1 MKTALII
8 EDEPSNMQVFCLLL
22 THQGYKVLEA
32 TTGKEAIE
40 ARNRE
45 IGPID
50 LILCDLTL
58 PDTPGTKLA
67 RKLVQSQPNAAVLIV
82 SGTPQ
87 TGWSESEKKDFDEL
101 PRERAG
107 FLEKPFRPAA
117 LRTKIEYLMTR
128 SSSHEPLGADQY

>member
-8 EDEPSNMQVFCLLL
+8 EDQPSNMQVFCLLL

-32 TTGKEAIE
+32 TTGKEAAE
-40 ARNRE
+40 ATNRE

-67 RKLVQSQPNAAVLIV
+67 RELVKSQPNAAVLIV

-87 TGWSESEKKDFDEL
+87 TGWSESEMKDFNEL
-101 PRERAG
+101 PRERAD
-107 FLEKPFRPAA
+107 FLEKPFRPVA
-117 LRTKIEYLMTR
+117 LRTKIDYLTTR
-128 SSSHEPLGADQY
+128 SSSHASLSAHQY

>member
-8 EDEPSNMQVFCLLL
+8 EDQPSNMQVFCLLL

-67 RKLVQSQPNAAVLIV
+67 RELVQSQPNAAVLIV

-87 TGWSESEKKDFDEL
+87 IGWSDSERKDFNEL
-101 PRERAG
+101 PRERAD
-107 FLEKPFRPAA
+107 FLEKPFPASA
-117 LRTKIEYLMTR
+117 LRTKINYLMTR
-128 SSSHEPLGADQY
+128 SSSHEPLGARQY